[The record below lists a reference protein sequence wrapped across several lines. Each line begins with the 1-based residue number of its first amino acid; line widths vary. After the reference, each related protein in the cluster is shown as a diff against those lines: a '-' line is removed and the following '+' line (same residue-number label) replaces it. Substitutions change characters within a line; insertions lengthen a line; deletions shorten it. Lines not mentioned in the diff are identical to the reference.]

1 MTRRSV
7 TFDVLRDHANEWV
20 SGLSLV
26 AAGSGYRY
34 SARIDEL
41 RKAGHDIRSRRSK
54 DSAVWEY
61 MLCIEDLAPGQT
73 ELWSAA

>member
-7 TFDVLRDHANEWV
+7 TFDVLRDHANEYV
-20 SGLSLV
+20 SGLTLV

-34 SARIDEL
+34 SARIAEL
-41 RKAGHDIRSRRSK
+41 REAGWKIESRRSK
-54 DSAVWEY
+54 DSAVWEF
-61 MLCIEDLAPGQT
+61 MLVIEDVAPGQT